1 MNLSARS
8 LFGLWTWHISIQYS
22 RITVLP
28 YKTSHFFF
36 MDLFYILK
44 YGPNSQCV
52 FLCFS
57 DQLLGRKHLVWSQL
71 KRTELTGRW
80 QWKSELPE
88 NQTIP
93 VIADIVQLCF
103 EKSTWNTPSPFFFKS
118 TPNNFTV
125 FYIQNLYTV
134 LWGTNAVWWRK
145 AALLA
150 SLRLLLSLY
159 DICTFFCYH
168 KWVCFAGQSVFKM
181 GTCNIFLH
189 SNLKGTYY
197 AIFSLGHLIYFSSS
211 KLQLRVICP
220 E

>member
-22 RITVLP
+22 RITVLA

-36 MDLFYILK
+36 
-44 YGPNSQCV
+44 YGFVLHFEIRTEFPM
-52 FLCFS
+52 CFS
-57 DQLLGRKHLVWSQL
+57 VFFR
-71 KRTELTGRW
+71 
-80 QWKSELPE
+80 
-88 NQTIP
+88 P
-93 VIADIVQLCF
+93 VIGTKTSRL
-103 EKSTWNTPSPFFFKS
+103 KSTEKNRTDRKMTMEKWTPRKPNHSSDRWHRTTLFWEKHMKHPPPFFLKS

-168 KWVCFAGQSVFKM
+168 KWCLF
-181 GTCNIFLH
+181 CW
-189 SNLKGTYY
+189 
-197 AIFSLGHLIYFSSS
+197 S
-211 KLQLRVICP
+211 KCVQDGDM
-220 E
+220 

>member
-1 MNLSARS
+1 MFFCVFQTSYWDEN
-8 LFGLWTWHISIQYS
+8 ISSEVNWIEQNWQEDDNGK
-22 RITVLP
+22 V
-28 YKTSHFFF
+28 
-36 MDLFYILK
+36 
-44 YGPNSQCV
+44 NSQKTKPYQWSLTSYNFV
-52 FLCFS
+52 L
-57 DQLLGRKHLVWSQL
+57 RKAH
-71 KRTELTGRW
+71 E
-80 QWKSELPE
+80 
-88 NQTIP
+88 
-93 VIADIVQLCF
+93 
-103 EKSTWNTPSPFFFKS
+103 TPPPPFFFKS